1 MIFETGDRRMAM
13 SKEHKEA
20 LARGRLEAR
29 SIKAYLTA
37 LEARKPG
44 RPVTRESLEQRLA
57 RVNGKLG
64 SETDPLKRLD
74 LLQSK
79 VDIEHTLGSAEK
91 GANLDELSAGFVTH
105 AKSYSERKGISY
117 TTWRQF
123 GVPAELLRKAGIPE
137 TRRRS

>member
-1 MIFETGDRRMAM
+1 MAM

-29 SIKAYLTA
+29 SIKAYLNA
-37 LEARKPG
+37 LDAKKPG

-57 RVNGKLG
+57 RVNSKL
-64 SETDPLKRLD
+64 EAEVDPLKRLD
-74 LLQSK
+74 LMQSK
-79 VDIEHTLGSAEK
+79 VDIEQTLANTEK
-91 GANLDELSAGFVTH
+91 NSNLEELAAGFVAH
-105 AKSYSERKGISY
+105 AKSYSDRKGITY

-123 GVPAELLRKAGIPE
+123 GVPADLLRQAGIPE